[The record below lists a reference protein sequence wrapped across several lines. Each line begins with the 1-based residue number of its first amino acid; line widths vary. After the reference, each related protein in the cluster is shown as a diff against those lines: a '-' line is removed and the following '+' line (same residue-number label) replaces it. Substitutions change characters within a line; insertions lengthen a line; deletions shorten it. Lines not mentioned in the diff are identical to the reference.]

1 MKPYYEHAGITI
13 YHGDCREVLQAWDGP
28 ADLLLSDPPYGARYV
43 NDRFGAIAG
52 DESTDVALAGI
63 AAALKRTRVGR
74 HVYLFGRYD
83 LSTLHLTETAEL
95 IWDKGIMGQGG
106 HGAWVPQH
114 EYIQFATYRPSA
126 ANRRERGKGI
136 ARMRRGT
143 VLRYQRAHSTGVD
156 RHPTEKP
163 VPLLRELIECSSKF
177 SECVLDP
184 FAGIGSTLIAAAL
197 EGRQATGIEI
207 EERYCEIAAKRLSQ
221 EVLPLE
227 ATA

>member
-13 YHGDCREVLQAWDGP
+13 YHGDCREVLPQVP
-28 ADLLLSDPPYGARYV
+28 VCDLLLSDPPYGVNYV
-43 NDRFGAIAG
+43 NERFGAIAN

-63 AAALKRTRVGR
+63 ALALRQMRVGR

-83 LSTLHLTETAEL
+83 LSGLHLTESAEL
-95 IWDKGIMGQGG
+95 IWDKAIMGQGG
-106 HGAWVPQH
+106 HGAWAPQH

-143 VLRYQRAHSTGVD
+143 VLRYQRPHSTGVD

-177 SECVLDP
+177 SESVRDP
-184 FAGIGSTLIAAAL
+184 FMGSGSTLVAAQL
-197 EGRQATGIEI
+197 EGRRAIGIEL
-207 EERYCEIAAKRLSQ
+207 EERYCEIAAKRLQQ

-227 ATA
+227 AAV